1 MHITDAASFF
11 LAWLRNPRAISAV
24 TPSGSRVSALMTQGI
39 GPATGPVMELGP
51 GTGAFTYSLLER
63 GVREDDLTLV
73 EMSVDFARLLQR
85 RFPKARVLCLDAT
98 RIGEVD
104 LLDGAPFGAVVSGL
118 GFRVMRPQ
126 EIHSILGG
134 AFKYLRPAGAFY
146 QITYGPR
153 CPVPDRILDHLELK
167 EARIG
172 RTVWNLPPA
181 SVYRISRVRNC
192 KLPKAPGFAGSQ
204 LA

>member
-126 EIHSILGG
+126 EIHLILGG

-172 RTVWNLPPA
+172 RTIWNLPPA
-181 SVYRISRVRNC
+181 SVYRISRARNC
-192 KLPKAPGFAGSQ
+192 NLPRAPGFAGSR

>member
-1 MHITDAASFF
+1 MHIADAASFF

-24 TPSGSRVSALMTQGI
+24 APSGSRVSALMTQGI

-73 EMSVDFARLLQR
+73 ELSADFARLLQR

-126 EIHSILGG
+126 EIGAILGG
-134 AFKYLRPAGAFY
+134 AFKHLRPTGAFY

-153 CPVPDRILDHLELK
+153 CPVPDQVLDHLELK

-172 RTVWNLPPA
+172 RTIWNLPPA
-181 SVYRISRVRNC
+181 SVYRISRARNFY
-192 KLPKAPGFAGSQ
+192 LPRGSGSAGSQ

>member
-1 MHITDAASFF
+1 MLLTDAASFF

-24 TPSGSRVSALMTQGI
+24 APSGSRVSALMTQGI
-39 GPATGPVMELGP
+39 GPATGAVMELGP

-73 EMSVDFARLLQR
+73 ELSADFARLLQK
-85 RFPKARVLCLDAT
+85 RFPRARVLCLDAT
-98 RIGEVD
+98 RIGEME
-104 LLDGAPFGAVVSGL
+104 LLEGAPFGAVVSGL
-118 GFRVMRPQ
+118 GFRAMRVR
-126 EIHSILGG
+126 EIRAILGG
-134 AFKYLRPAGAFY
+134 AFKNLKPGGAFH

-153 CPVPDRILDHLELK
+153 CPVPDQVLEHLNLRDV
-167 EARIG
+167 RIG

-181 SVYRISRVRNC
+181 SVYQISKAGDC
-192 KLPKAPGFAGSQ
+192 KVLNGSGSVGPK